1 MFTIEPNHTSL
12 TVQETKLK
20 VDLTAYVEK
29 HEFFF
34 DAMLDEQVS
43 NDEVYKVTVEP
54 IVPTIFQR
62 AKATCFAYGQTG
74 SGKTFTMQPLPLK
87 ASQDI
92 LRLMDQVYKNQ
103 KYQLCFS
110 FFEIYG
116 GKLYDLLSERR
127 KLCIREDGKQQVCIV
142 GLQEF
147 RIFNVAL
154 AQQEQMRSH
163 HALMQFFNLSSKIS

>member
-1 MFTIEPNHTSL
+1 
-12 TVQETKLK
+12 V
-20 VDLTAYVEK
+20 
-29 HEFFF
+29 
-34 DAMLDEQVS
+34 LDNLIS
-43 NDEVYKVTVEP
+43 NDEVYRVTVKP

-74 SGKTFTMQPLPLK
+74 SRKTFTMQPLPLK
-87 ASQDI
+87 TSQDI
-92 LRLMDQVYKNQ
+92 LRLMDQVDKDQ
-103 KYQLCFS
+103 GYQLRFS
-110 FFEIYG
+110 FFEIYD

-154 AQQEQMRSH
+154 AQQEP
-163 HALMQFFNLSSKIS
+163 